1 MVNYNKK
8 LVKKNYAKMK
18 YKASESNK
26 DIKIFSQIFISN
38 NMNRAKAFI
47 NNKQYDLKENIK
59 SKINKIYKIRIKFFD
74 NIIYLNSMFK
84 GCESLSSIHLNLNTK
99 YLMIIIIMISMMIYF
114 IRVLHLKFYL
124 F

>member
-1 MVNYNKK
+1 
-8 LVKKNYAKMK
+8 MK

-84 GCESLSSIHLNLNTK
+84 GCESLSSILLNLNTK

-114 IRVLHLKFYL
+114 ISVLHLKFYL